1 MSLIDRVKRDGKPCP
16 LCNEQNF
23 STMLHKKLVREVN
36 ALVVCCPQKEL
47 GCEWE
52 GELSQVQN
60 HLYPRVGEPELELHS
75 TAVTPKGCRYVPVAC
90 TYKCGAELQRGLLA
104 EHERD
109 ACPKRPI
116 EMQIANLT
124 HMFESILVSNQLLRK
139 ELDEVK
145 QSHQSEI
152 RQLQLQHQRELEDIK
167 KKYCE
172 ILEHSK
178 SQQQVVMKAVDVVTQ
193 NIQQEEGLKEKIK
206 AELKNEVEKLV
217 EQKSQSLKAKL
228 RNDMEKL
235 IEQKN
240 RSLKAEVRKDTEK
253 FVNQKS
259 QSLSVHTMPLPVPP
273 FYFTLNNIQ
282 HYKENNF
289 CWYSDP
295 FYSHPGGYKMA
306 MAIYPN
312 GRSTGLETHLSVF
325 VNIICGEFDNQLE
338 WPCNLEVSIEAWK
351 QSTHQWTN
359 RRCISVSPRS
369 TLASYPCFSTFHA
382 KNQEGLVNLVM

>member
-1 MSLIDRVKRDGKPCP
+1 M
-16 LCNEQNF
+16 
-23 STMLHKKLVREVN
+23 
-36 ALVVCCPQKEL
+36 
-47 GCEWE
+47 
-52 GELSQVQN
+52 QN
-60 HLYPRVGEPELELHS
+60 HLYPRDDEPEFELRS
-75 TAVTPKGCRYVPVAC
+75 TAITHKGCHYVPVAC
-90 TYKCGAELQRGLLA
+90 TYKCGVELQRCLLA

-116 EMQIANLT
+116 EMQVASLT
-124 HMFESILVSNQLLRK
+124 YKLEGILVSNQLLRK

-152 RQLQLQHQRELEDIK
+152 RQLRLQHQQELEDIK

-178 SQQQVVMKAVDVVTQ
+178 SQQQVVMKAVDVVMQ

-206 AELKNEVEKLV
+206 AEVKHDVEKLV
-217 EQKSQSLKAKL
+217 EQKSRPPNAEDVEKFIDQESQSLKAEV
-228 RNDMEKL
+228 RNGMEKL

-240 RSLKAEVRKDTEK
+240 RFLKAEVRKVTEM

-273 FYFTLNNIQ
+273 FYFTLNNIE

-306 MAIYPN
+306 VAIYPN
-312 GRSTGLETHLSVF
+312 GRSTGLETHLSIF

-351 QSTHQWTN
+351 QNTHQWTN
-359 RRCISVSPRS
+359 RRRISVSPRS
-369 TLASYPCFSTFHA
+369 TSYYYDAACAQKPTNSRRNSGIGVPMYIDHYELPDYYTTHIRGDSVEFRVIDVTMNH
-382 KNQEGLVNLVM
+382 E